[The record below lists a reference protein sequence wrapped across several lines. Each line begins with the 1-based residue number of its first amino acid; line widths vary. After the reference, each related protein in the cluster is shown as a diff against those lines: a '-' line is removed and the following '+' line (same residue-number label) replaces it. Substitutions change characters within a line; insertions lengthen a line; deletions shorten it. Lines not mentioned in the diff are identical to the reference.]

1 MLYLKIQHLI
11 AALRDADILHRVGAF
26 ATVVIARKTIVAAAW
41 FLLLAPVRSA
51 RDREMVSSSED
62 RFTAFT

>member
-26 ATVVIARKTIVAAAW
+26 ATVVIARKIIVAAAW
-41 FLLLAPVRSA
+41 FYC
-51 RDREMVSSSED
+51 
-62 RFTAFT
+62 